1 MVSVYL
7 ESSRILLRARNNIC
21 FEKKLVRS
29 PAEIICFA
37 LSFVSLWAE
46 LHRQEHRVAL
56 EAGAE
61 ALK

>member
-1 MVSVYL
+1 MFMKQADKYHMVAIV
-7 ESSRILLRARNNIC
+7 NIC